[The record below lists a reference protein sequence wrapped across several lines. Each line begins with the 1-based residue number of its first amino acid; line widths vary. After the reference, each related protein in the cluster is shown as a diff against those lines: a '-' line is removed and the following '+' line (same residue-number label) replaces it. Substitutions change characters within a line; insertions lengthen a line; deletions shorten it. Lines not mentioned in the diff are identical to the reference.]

1 MVLKNWRILNLSLTP
16 QQSND
21 IDCGLYLCVN
31 AYKLLHYSDEIKQN
45 LSYRQDE
52 NLSVRYWIAYMC
64 IENQEVL
71 STRKINEAGKDS
83 NLVKLDYEHFLKD
96 ITLNVIDIKDCVG
109 GFSYENEGDAFIIAN
124 CEREHNVNCVDPQ
137 LEIES
142 SSWSNLSSDEI
153 SDNEEDNE
161 VELEQYKHFFNSWV
175 EQIFDKVK
183 QSRNYHESNC
193 SYRLRSSHLG
203 RGQNAI

>member
-1 MVLKNWRILNLSLTP
+1 MVLKNWRILNHSLTP

-52 NLSVRYWIAYMC
+52 NLSVRYWIAYIC

-71 STRKINEAGKDS
+71 STRKINEAGKDN

-96 ITLNVIDIKDCVG
+96 ITLNVIDVKDCVG
-109 GFSYENEGDAFIIAN
+109 GFSYENESDAFIIAN

-142 SSWSNLSSDEI
+142 SSRSNLSSDEI
-153 SDNEEDNE
+153 SGNE
-161 VELEQYKHFFNSWV
+161 
-175 EQIFDKVK
+175 
-183 QSRNYHESNC
+183 
-193 SYRLRSSHLG
+193 
-203 RGQNAI
+203 